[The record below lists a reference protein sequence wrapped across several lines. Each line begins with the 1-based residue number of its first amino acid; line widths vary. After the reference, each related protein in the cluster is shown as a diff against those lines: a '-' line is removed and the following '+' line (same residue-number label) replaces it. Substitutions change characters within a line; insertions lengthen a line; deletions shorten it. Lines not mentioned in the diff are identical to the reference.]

1 MHTDLPKK
9 ESLGSSVKIKKRGL
23 FSKRTDLDLT
33 SGPLF
38 SSMIAYALPLLAA
51 NLISTLFSA
60 MDLMALSYFSVG
72 NEVAAVGATS
82 ALTALFLNLAYG
94 LTTGITVIL
103 ARSFGER
110 NRERVQSVIS
120 TAIIAA
126 VVIGVTFAVIG
137 ALLVPSFLRWTNC
150 PADCIKDATLY
161 AVIYILGMP
170 FYLLYGYL
178 AAVIRVS
185 GDSER
190 PLYYMLAGGV
200 MNVVLNFLL
209 CVLLPHKVLA
219 VAIATLASNV
229 LGAFLCL
236 RRLATAQGIERWDVK
251 QTRFDP
257 SAFASILRYGIPVA
271 LTNVLFPIA
280 NLQIQSAINA
290 FGSSA
295 VAGNTAC
302 SQYEGLI
309 YSCMAAFLSAAM
321 AFMGQNIG
329 AKKPERVFR
338 SFFYTQGMATAV
350 TVILSLFV
358 ILFGK
363 QLLPIF
369 SGSDPAAVEFGLVRV
384 RVVIPALVLSFTVFA
399 TTIQVFGYPALQ
411 TASEVIGIFVLRTVW
426 LQFIYGT
433 YVPATPKMLYLCF
446 PITIAVTAIINGSIA
461 TVLLLRYRK
470 GKYKQNV

>member
-51 NLISTLFSA
+51 NLIGTLFGA

-72 NEVAAVGATS
+72 NEVAAVGATT
-82 ALTALFLNLAYG
+82 ALTSLFLNLAFG

-110 NRERVQSVIS
+110 DRERSQSVIS

-126 VVIGVTFAVIG
+126 VLIGVCFAVIG
-137 ALLVPSFLRWTNC
+137 SLLVPSFLRWTNC
-150 PADCIKDATLY
+150 PADCVADATLY

-178 AAVIRVS
+178 GAVIRVS
-185 GDSER
+185 GDSEH

-200 MNVVLNFLL
+200 MNIILNLAL
-209 CVLLPHKVLA
+209 CIILPHKVLA

-229 LGAFLCL
+229 LGAFLCI
-236 RRLATAQGIERWDVK
+236 RRLIRAEGIEHWDVR
-251 QTRFDP
+251 QTRFDL
-257 SAFASILRYGIPVA
+257 SVFGSILRYGLPVA

-280 NLQIQSAINA
+280 NLQLQSAINA
-290 FGSSA
+290 FGASA

-302 SQYEGLI
+302 IQYENLMS
-309 YSCMAAFLSAAM
+309 SCVGAFLSAAM

-338 SFFYTQGMATAV
+338 SFFYTQGIATAFTV
-350 TVILSLFV
+350 TVAITVL
-358 ILFGK
+358 LFGER
-363 QLLPIF
+363 LLPLF
-369 SGSDPAAVEFGLVRV
+369 AGDDPAAVAFGLVRV
-384 RVVIPALVLSFTVFA
+384 RIVVPAFILSLTVFA
-399 TTIQVFGYPALQ
+399 TTVQVFGYPVLQ
-411 TASEVIGIFVLRTVW
+411 TLAEIIGIFGLRTLW
-426 LQFIYGT
+426 LQLIYGKL
-433 YVPATPKMLYLCF
+433 VPTTPEMLYLCY
-446 PITIAVTAIINGSIA
+446 PISMAVTALFNGSIA
-461 TVLLLRYRK
+461 ATLLLRYRK
-470 GKYKQNV
+470 GKYKKNI